1 MTTRKIEDTDQAG
14 DERKLG
20 VEAECV
26 GVAAISH
33 EEALQDALKLD
44 APKRL
49 VSSTEKRLDDDV

>member
-1 MTTRKIEDTDQAG
+1 MTTRKIEDTDQAW

-20 VEAECV
+20 AEAAFV
-26 GVAAISH
+26 GVAAVSH
-33 EEALQDALKLD
+33 EEALQDALEFA